1 MKLELRQAFVRDVQW
16 GEKTQMKEGVLF
28 IDKADALS
36 LLAEEKRFTHLD
48 MDLARPGESVRIIP
62 VKDVIEPRC
71 KLEGKGECFP
81 GFIGGSETVGNGA
94 TLVLKGAAVV
104 TVGPIVSIQEGLVDM
119 SGPGTEYN
127 PYGATCNVCLL
138 VQPAAGIEK
147 KEYETALREAGIR
160 LAWYIADKCRDAAID
175 RSDVYEMADSVE
187 GKAAECGSNLPRFVY
202 VCQAISQGLLHDTFL
217 YGVDVKQI
225 LPTLVQPQE
234 IMDGAMISANCVSAC
249 DKQNT
254 FHHQN
259 NPVVMELCK
268 RHGKDLNFLG
278 VIVTTEMMTLVGKIR
293 SSEYTVK
300 LAQMLGA
307 QVAIITEEGCGNP
320 DTDICMN
327 AKNLELAGIK
337 TVVIGNEVAGQNG
350 ASQGLADVTPEMN
363 AYVSCGNINELVEL
377 PPMKKIIGDIRAI
390 ANVSGGDEK
399 SIGSDG
405 TIVCEIQS
413 IIGSTNELG
422 CSKIGCEWI

>member
-16 GEKTQMKEGVLF
+16 GEKTRLKEGVLF
-28 IDKADALS
+28 IDKAEALS
-36 LLAEEKRFTHLD
+36 LLAEEKRFTRLD

-104 TVGPIVSIQEGLVDM
+104 TVGPIVSIQEGLIDM

-127 PYGATCNVCLL
+127 PYGETCNVCLL

-175 RSDVYEMADSVE
+175 RSDTYEMADSVE
-187 GKAAECGSNLPRFVY
+187 GKAAECGSDLPRFVY

-259 NPVVMELCK
+259 NPVVMELCA

-377 PPMKKIIGDIRAI
+377 PPMKKVIGDIRAI

>member
-1 MKLELRQAFVRDVQW
+1 LKLELCKAFVRDVQW
-16 GEKTQMKEGVLF
+16 GNRTSLEGGVLRV
-28 IDKADALS
+28 DRVSALA
-36 LLAEEKRFTHLD
+36 LFAGEKRFSSVDL
-48 MDLARPGESVRIIP
+48 DLARPGESVRIIP

-71 KLEGKGECFP
+71 KLSGKGECFP
-81 GFIGGSETVGNGA
+81 GIIGGPETVGSGS

-104 TVGPIVSIQEGLVDM
+104 TVGPIVSIQEGLIDM
-119 SGPGTEYN
+119 SGPATEYN
-127 PYGATCNVCLL
+127 PYGETCNVCLV
-138 VQPAAGIEK
+138 VQPAKGVEK
-147 KEYETALREAGIR
+147 AEYESALRLAGIR
-160 LAWYIADKCRDAAID
+160 LAWYLADACRDARVDETEVI
-175 RSDVYEMADSVE
+175 ETADSVE
-187 GKAAECGSNLPRFVY
+187 GKVAECGPELPRFVY

-217 YGVDVKQI
+217 YGVDVKQM

-259 NPVVMELCK
+259 NPVVMELCA

-327 AKNLELAGIK
+327 AKNLELAGIR
-337 TVVIGNEVAGQNG
+337 TVVVGNEVAGQNG

-377 PPMKKIIGDIRAI
+377 PPMKKVIGDIRAI